1 VLVVAGTGPDLL
13 SQALATLPGWV
24 HTRTQTV
31 RFSERTLQQA
41 AAEAV
46 GRLGR
51 NASVTLDEVGN
62 QVVVRVPGAGE
73 VTAAAGVLSQ
83 RVAAGQIRV
92 LAAAAGGYGNECDPL
107 NCHPRTSGCDR
118 TNCTPPLPA
127 GTNLDLWSDIT
138 SSKSPEGRCTNGF
151 NMRGSNGWVYTST
164 AGHCMAGASNV
175 TSNDG
180 RWIGYWTGG
189 SYFNTTYPYD
199 HSVLPFLV
207 IGSTNYA
214 VFWQPKNWVISGSN
228 TSFPI
233 TGIHTYSQIANGWV
247 ACASGTMTGTT
258 CGTVQGK
265 DGGIIMNI
273 CQHHGDSGAPLFSQ
287 IDHTAYGLSIKD
299 TTTDDSCPSGYRSY
313 YTPISN
319 IIGTQSDGVSLSVM
333 TS

>member
-1 VLVVAGTGPDLL
+1 IA
-13 SQALATLPGWV
+13 
-24 HTRTQTV
+24 
-31 RFSERTLQQA
+31 
-41 AAEAV
+41 
-46 GRLGR
+46 
-51 NASVTLDEVGN
+51 
-62 QVVVRVPGAGE
+62 
-73 VTAAAGVLSQ
+73 
-83 RVAAGQIRV
+83 
-92 LAAAAGGYGNECDPL
+92 
-107 NCHPRTSGCDR
+107 
-118 TNCTPPLPA
+118 
-127 GTNLDLWSDIT
+127 
-138 SSKSPEGRCTNGF
+138 SSKTPEGRCTNGF

-180 RWIGYWTGG
+180 RWIGYCTGG
-189 SYFNTTYPYD
+189 SYFNTSYPYD

-214 VFWQPKNWVISGSN
+214 TFWQPKNWVISGSN

-233 TGIHTYSQIANGWV
+233 TGIHTYSQIANSWV

-273 CQHHGDSGAPLFSQ
+273 CQHHGDSSAPLFSQ

-319 IIGTQSDGVSLSVM
+319 IIEDRPCVGSPNSRADCRCGSAGRPAAAKLFSPDNQAATVPASGGVDRAARPIRRRPGCGSRHPTVARR
-333 TS
+333 TAR